1 MQAANSKAGLLT
13 HLDPPDF
20 GKSSSNQS
28 TSSEMESNSESNFP
42 DQKHSVIPTHPFK
55 KRLKLL
61 AFSSY
66 TLLGIIGTG
75 AFGVVY
81 KAHPKNNPFVFVA
94 IKRVA
99 SDGHYSDRELDI
111 LTSLNHPNC
120 VRLHTHFIEK
130 GSGSSSGQFMNFVM
144 DFFPF
149 SLDKI
154 ITQFTQHNVYK
165 INIIRN
171 YSWQLCQALEY
182 LHSKS
187 ICHRDIKPQNVL
199 IDFATQKLALGD
211 FGSAKTINS
220 DKNKSVAYVCSR
232 HYRAP
237 ELIMGEEEY
246 GLETDIWSLGCVF
259 AEMII
264 GKPLFNGSN
273 SKDQFVKIMKVLGT
287 PSSSDLIAMCPNI
300 QAHLPIVEGEGLRKS
315 MGDFDELFVD
325 LISQMLVYDP
335 SKRLKPGN
343 AKRHSFFG
351 VLKKIG
357 GTKKEGSHENEL
369 LMELRCD

>member
-1 MQAANSKAGLLT
+1 MQAANSKAALLN

-28 TSSEMESNSESNFP
+28 TSSEMESNSESDYR
-42 DQKHSVIPTHPFK
+42 DQTHSPTPTHPFK

-61 AFSSY
+61 GYPSY

-81 KAHPKNNPFVFVA
+81 KAHPKNNPSILIA

-99 SDGHYSDRELDI
+99 SDGHYSNRELDI

-120 VRLHTHFIEK
+120 VRLHTHFIDK
-130 GSGSSSGQFMNFVM
+130 GTGSSSGQFMNFVM

-149 SLDKI
+149 TLDKI
-154 ITQFTQHNVYK
+154 ITQFPTHHFYK
-165 INIIRN
+165 MNIVRN
-171 YSWQLCQALEY
+171 YTWQLCQALEY
-182 LHSKS
+182 LHSRS

-199 IDFATQKLALGD
+199 IDFASQKLALGD
-211 FGSAKTINS
+211 FGSAKIIDS

-237 ELIMGEEEY
+237 ELIIGEEEY

-259 AEMII
+259 AEMITA
-264 GKPLFNGSN
+264 KPLFNGSN

-287 PSSSDLIAMCPNI
+287 PSSSDLTAMCPNI
-300 QAHLPIVEGEGLRKS
+300 QVNLPAIEGEGLRKT
-315 MGDFDELFVD
+315 MGESDELFVD
-325 LISQMLVYDP
+325 LVSQMLVFDP
-335 SKRLKPGN
+335 KKRLKPGH
-343 AKRHSFFG
+343 AKKHPFFG
-351 VLKKIG
+351 VLKQNGAKN
-357 GTKKEGSHENEL
+357 KESSQENEL
-369 LMELRCD
+369 LLELRCD